1 MEYLIGLGLALTV
14 ALFARF
20 VGLDRDRAFYPT
32 VMIVIACLYGLFAIL
47 GGAPAELAAEWILM
61 GGFILLSVL
70 GFRINLWFVVVAL
83 FAHGVFDYFHPH
95 LIANPG
101 VPAWYQGFCLT
112 YDVTA
117 AAWLAW
123 LIRSGRTNA
132 GFDRE
137 IAPPAERSSAGL

>member
-1 MEYLIGLGLALTV
+1 MEYLIGLGLALAV
-14 ALFARF
+14 SLFARF

-32 VMIVIACLYGLFAIL
+32 VMIVIASLYGLFAIL
-47 GGAPAELAAEWILM
+47 GGTPGELAWEWIAV

-70 GFRINLWFVVVAL
+70 GFKLNLWFVVAAL
-83 FAHGVFDYFHPH
+83 FIHGVFDFFHGH

-101 VPAWYQGFCLT
+101 VPIWYAGFCLT

-123 LIRSGRTNA
+123 MIRSGRT
-132 GFDRE
+132 
-137 IAPPAERSSAGL
+137 SAKI

>member
-1 MEYLIGLGLALTV
+1 MEYLIGLGLATVV

-20 VGLDRDRAFYPT
+20 IGLDRDRAFYPT

-47 GGAPAELAAEWILM
+47 GGAPEELAAEWILM

-70 GFRINLWFVVVAL
+70 GFRINLWFVVAAL

-117 AAWLAW
+117 AAGLAW
-123 LIRSGRTNA
+123 LIRTGR
-132 GFDRE
+132 
-137 IAPPAERSSAGL
+137 IPAAFHRDALPSVERNSTGL